1 VVGPVRKLV
10 LASASPRRRALLEEL
25 RWSFEVRAAEVDE
38 TPRDGETPGALA
50 LRLALA
56 KARAVADRMRQ
67 EGGECAGAV
76 FLGADTVVVL
86 GETVLGKPRDR
97 DDARRMLRALSGR
110 EHTVL
115 TAIALVGEECERS
128 ALESTQVIFRPL
140 DDAAVDAYVATGEG
154 DDKAGAYAIQG
165 HGALLVERISG
176 CYFNVVGLPLHRL
189 SVLLDE
195 WGWSLSQQWR
205 MEAMP

>member
-1 VVGPVRKLV
+1 MRKLV

-25 RWSFEVRAAEVDE
+25 GWTFEVCIAAVDE
-38 TPRDGETPGALA
+38 TPRRGESPGSMA
-50 LRLALA
+50 LRLASS
-56 KARAVADRMRQ
+56 KARAVADRMRK
-67 EGGECAGAV
+67 EWEFSEAL

-86 GETVLGKPRDR
+86 GDTVLGKPRDR
-97 DDARRMLRALSGR
+97 DDARHMLRTLAGR
-110 EHTVL
+110 EHAVL
-115 TAIALVGEECERS
+115 TAIALVGPGFERS
-128 ALESTQVIFRPL
+128 ALESTQVTFRPL
-140 DDAAVDAYVATGEG
+140 DGGAVDAYVATGEG

-165 HGALLVERISG
+165 HGALLVECISG

-195 WGWSLSQQWR
+195 CGWSLSQQWR

>member
-1 VVGPVRKLV
+1 MAGPVRKLV
-10 LASASPRRRALLEEL
+10 LASASPRRRALLGEL
-25 RWSFEVRAAEVDE
+25 GWSFEVRVAEVDE
-38 TPRDGETPGALA
+38 TPRNGETPGAMA
-50 LRLALA
+50 LRLASA
-56 KARAVADRMRQ
+56 KARDVADRMRR
-67 EGGECAGAV
+67 EGECAGVV

-86 GETVLGKPRDR
+86 GEAVLGKPRDR
-97 DDARRMLRALSGR
+97 DDARRMLRTLSGR

-115 TAIALVGEECERS
+115 TAITLVGEECERS
-128 ALESTQVIFRPL
+128 ALESTQVTFRPL
-140 DDAAVDAYVATGEG
+140 DDAAVDAYAATGEG

-195 WGWSLSQQWR
+195 CGWNLSQQWR